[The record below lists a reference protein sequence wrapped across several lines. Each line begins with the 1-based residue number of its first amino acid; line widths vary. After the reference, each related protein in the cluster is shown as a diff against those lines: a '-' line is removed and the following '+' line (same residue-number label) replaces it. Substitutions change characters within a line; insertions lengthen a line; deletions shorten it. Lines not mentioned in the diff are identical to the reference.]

1 LEALLPSA
9 AVTHVIIRLLDLSTP
24 PPSWGGRIFY
34 EDFLLVIDDTAGA
47 VSIATISEKTAG
59 TKMEISPLKYM
70 IETSGF
76 FHYTH
81 ICSSN
86 INERRSFKI
95 FNRFVDM

>member
-1 LEALLPSA
+1 MYRQALLSMA
-9 AVTHVIIRLLDLSTP
+9 KTFSQTLLRGAKVTRL
-24 PPSWGGRIFY
+24 
-34 EDFLLVIDDTAGA
+34 TAGA

-86 INERRSFKI
+86 IRERRSFKI